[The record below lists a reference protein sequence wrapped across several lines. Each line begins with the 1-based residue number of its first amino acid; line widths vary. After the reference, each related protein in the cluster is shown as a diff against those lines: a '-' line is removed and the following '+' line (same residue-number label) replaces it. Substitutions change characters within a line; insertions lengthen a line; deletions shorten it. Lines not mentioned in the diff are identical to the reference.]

1 MKSLV
6 TGGAGFI
13 GSRVAN
19 ELLQMGHQVVVLD
32 DLSGGFIENVNPEC
46 VFVKGSVLDDQL
58 LKELFKTHK
67 FDYVFHFAAYAAE
80 GLSHFIKRFNY
91 NNNLIGSV
99 NLINES
105 IKNSYRARN
114 NQISNDNVQQAT
126 KSLIGSVNKKGPK
139 IANIFGGILLG
150 AFFTLFLK
158 FCTENTMNHV
168 ETLFMMIFG
177 IAGTVL
183 IVYGILI
190 E

>member
-1 MKSLV
+1 MSENNAQFAK
-6 TGGAGFI
+6 
-13 GSRVAN
+13 
-19 ELLQMGHQVVVLD
+19 ELLD
-32 DLSGGFIENVNPEC
+32 NVGEI
-46 VFVKGSVLDDQL
+46 
-58 LKELFKTHK
+58 LKESKYPEFSLQAIDELK
-67 FDYVFHFAAYAAE
+67 E
-80 GLSHFIKRFNY
+80 SISNY
-91 NNNLIGSV
+91 ISL
-99 NLINES
+99 LINES